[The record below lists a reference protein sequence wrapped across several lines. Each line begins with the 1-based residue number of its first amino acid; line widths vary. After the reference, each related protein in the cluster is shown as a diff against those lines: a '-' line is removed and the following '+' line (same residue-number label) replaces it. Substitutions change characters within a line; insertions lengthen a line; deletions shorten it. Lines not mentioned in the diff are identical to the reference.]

1 MGKSMNYYARMV
13 LVVLVTVLIMDPIHG
28 NVVMKEEGDSDAH
41 QIIQTCAQPR
51 INVVVEHLYVVKW
64 IAPILVV
71 IFHALNLMKMSA
83 RKPMMTSTTMMM
95 MLSMTTT
102 MMIWTTKTT
111 MRMMLWMATMMTM
124 IWRKKLLWRKKTL
137 QNSFGKIHN

>member
-71 IFHALNLMKMSA
+71 IFHALSLIKM
-83 RKPMMTSTTMMM
+83 TTTMTIWTTKT
-95 MLSMTTT
+95 TTT
-102 MMIWTTKTT
+102 MMIWTT
-111 MRMMLWMATMMTM
+111 MMMVMKLPVM
-124 IWRKKLLWRKKTL
+124 IVK
-137 QNSFGKIHN
+137 

>member
-71 IFHALNLMKMSA
+71 IFHALSLIKMTTTMTLMMLS
-83 RKPMMTSTTMMM
+83 TMMM
-95 MLSMTTT
+95 MLSMT

-111 MRMMLWMATMMTM
+111 TTMMIWTTM
-124 IWRKKLLWRKKTL
+124 MMVMKLPVMIV
-137 QNSFGKIHN
+137 KIPL

>member
-71 IFHALNLMKMSA
+71 IFHALSLIKMTTTMMLMMLS
-83 RKPMMTSTTMMM
+83 TMMM
-95 MLSMTTT
+95 MLSMTMT
-102 MMIWTTKTT
+102 MMIWTT
-111 MRMMLWMATMMTM
+111 MMMVMKLPVM
-124 IWRKKLLWRKKTL
+124 IV
-137 QNSFGKIHN
+137 KIPL